1 MIKKLTTLCLDGR
14 LRPLDIQFAKQM
26 RSLCSPELNDQEKDV
41 VTLISAYL
49 SNEYSQSNI
58 CLPFTKVSAPD
69 YFGKQTWLLLD
80 GIPDKEKWG
89 DILSR
94 SGVCGSGDTVTPIVF
109 DKNRIY
115 IYRNWLMEQN
125 VANKIR
131 QMSKSKPQTAKR
143 LIKMRSILSRLF
155 ERNYKLLAKMLPTKQ
170 AECDENLFVF
180 VCDFFDVKDD
190 LIGTLDKAEIIKVCR
205 AKPTLTNLKKL
216 KKLIPETTNLNWQ
229 KVSAG
234 VALTRQFTV
243 ISGGPGTGKTTTVSK
258 LLAALCELAD
268 KPDFNIKLCAPTGKA
283 AARLTESITTAMSVL
298 PISEDVLKMIPRD
311 ASTIHR
317 LLGAVYK
324 KADFRHNAKNK
335 LHLDVLVIDE
345 ASMIDLSLMSKLLD
359 ALPDDAIIILLG
371 DKDQLAS
378 VEAGSVLGDICSFIL
393 DGVSDNQKTIIDKI
407 TGFEMTANEASSEF
421 TDSLCMLRKSY
432 RFHKNSGVGQLA
444 YATNDGDAGRIQQV
458 IDHGYPDLTFTELTS
473 ANYTQFIKDVA
484 KEYEVYLDLITN
496 KAAPIDVL
504 KEFTDVR
511 ILCATREGECGLNAV
526 NDKIETLLDNKG
538 KITRSNTSA
547 WYVGRPVMITKNDH
561 ALGLF
566 NGDIGIC
573 MRDEDDK
580 LYVFFEAADNNVR
593 RFLPSRLPDHET
605 IFAMTIHKSQGS
617 EFGRTF
623 MLLPEKM
630 SPLLTRELVY
640 TGFTR
645 AKTDLR
651 VCCLLPILFK
661 AASIKTR
668 RDSGLIDLLA
678 SKAA

>member
-1 MIKKLTTLCLDGR
+1 MINKLSSLCLDGR
-14 LRPLDIQFAKQM
+14 LRPLDVQFAKQM
-26 RSLCSPELNDQEKDV
+26 RTLCLPELTEQEKDV

-49 SNEYSQSNI
+49 SNEYSKSNI
-58 CLPFTKVSAPD
+58 CLPFTKVEEPE
-69 YFGKQTWLLLD
+69 YFGKNSWLLLD
-80 GIPDKEKWG
+80 GLPEKGLWG
-89 DILSR
+89 EIFNK
-94 SGVCGSGDTVTPIVF
+94 SGVCGNGGKVTPIVF
-109 DKNRIY
+109 DKCRMY

-125 VANKIR
+125 VAAKIM
-131 QMSKSKPQTAKR
+131 QMSKSKAQTPKQLLKMKR
-143 LIKMRSILSRLF
+143 TLNRLF
-155 ERNYKLLAKMLPTKQ
+155 ARNYKLLAKALPAKQ
-170 AECDENLFVF
+170 AENDDDLFMF
-180 VCDFFDVKDD
+180 VCDFFDVKEE
-190 LIGTLDKAEIIKVCR
+190 LLHSLPKAEIVKLCR
-205 AKPTLTNLKKL
+205 GKPTLVNLKKL
-216 KKLIPETTNLNWQ
+216 NKLLPEVTNLNWQ

-258 LLAALCELAD
+258 MLAALCELSE
-268 KPDFNIKLCAPTGKA
+268 KPDLNIKLCAPTGKA
-283 AARLTESITTAMSVL
+283 AARLTESITAAMSQL
-298 PISEDVLKMIPRD
+298 PISADVLKLIPKE

-324 KADFRHNAKNK
+324 KADFRHNTKNK

-378 VEAGSVLGDICSFIL
+378 VEAGSVLGDICSFIV
-393 DGVSDNQKTIIDKI
+393 DGVSDGQKAIIDKI
-407 TGFEMTANEASSEF
+407 TGFDMEKSNSANEF

-444 YATNDGDAGRIQQV
+444 YATNDGNPSRIKSV
-458 IDHGYPDLTFTELTS
+458 IDFGYKDLTFTELSS
-473 ANYTQFIKDVA
+473 ANYTLFIKDVA
-484 KEYEVYLDLITN
+484 KEYEVYLNLIAN
-496 KAAPIDVL
+496 NSAPLDVI
-504 KEFTDVR
+504 KEFTDIR

-526 NDKIETLLDNKG
+526 NDKIETLLDTKG
-538 KITRSNTSA
+538 KIARSNTSA

-573 MRDEDDK
+573 MRDEDQK

-605 IFAMTIHKSQGS
+605 IYAMTIHKSQGS

-651 VCCLLPILFK
+651 VCCLLPVLLK
-661 AASIKTR
+661 AASIKTK

-678 SKAA
+678 S